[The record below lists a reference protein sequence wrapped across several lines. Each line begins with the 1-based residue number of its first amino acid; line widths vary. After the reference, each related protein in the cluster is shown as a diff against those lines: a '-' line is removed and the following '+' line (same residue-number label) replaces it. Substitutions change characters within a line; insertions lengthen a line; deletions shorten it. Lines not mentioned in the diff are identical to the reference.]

1 MWKFQRKTRTFSCA
15 ANLFDMKGTASTSF
29 MITAGLYSAGRSA
42 TPSLVVHPL
51 ANDLAP
57 TNSATKGFSYQIF

>member
-1 MWKFQRKTRTFSCA
+1 
-15 ANLFDMKGTASTSF
+15 MKGTASTSF